1 MIEDE
6 SAKLTGADLVLHIPD
21 REFIQLTDEDSDESG
36 NETLG
41 NVNHLGKR
49 MLNTLCHFA
58 PHNRDEAAEMD
69 KALPSISGLLPAS
82 TTEEKRKKAKVS
94 LKVLWRKEVLFL
106 A

>member
-1 MIEDE
+1 MTTHEVLALIEDE
-6 SAKLTGADLVLHIPD
+6 SAKLTEADLVLHIPD
-21 REFIQLTDEDSDESG
+21 PEFIQLTDEDSDESG

-69 KALPSISGLLPAS
+69 KALPSISGYYLLQQP
-82 TTEEKRKKAKVS
+82 KRNG
-94 LKVLWRKEVLFL
+94 RKPKYL
-106 A
+106 